1 MSTWGEKLV
10 KRIQKAQEFVD
21 AHTDDLKKAGD
32 VVEAKAKEAFEGAKT
47 AFEEVKNEI
56 RKAASDSAAPEEKK
70 AEDAPKECDKKGHGA
85 DHDHNHGHGH
95 GCCHKKPQQGPQ

>member
-56 RKAASDSAAPEEKK
+56 RKAASDSSAPEERK
-70 AEDAPKECDKKGHGA
+70 AEDAPKECGGKGHGTG
-85 DHDHNHGHGH
+85 HDHGQ